1 MEYSGTIYRPPLEAW
16 TYLLP
21 VTEGCTHNACS
32 FCSMYRDVPFR
43 MLPLE
48 ALEEHL
54 QETAQEM
61 GGSCGSIERVYF
73 VGADPFALS
82 AGNLLRRIELVRR
95 HLPKAAAFT
104 MYARTDNVARKSGA
118 ELKALAEAGVN
129 DLYLGAE
136 CGLDDV
142 LARLNKGYSAGE
154 TKEQCLR
161 LADAGIRHCDLL
173 MLGTAGRGR
182 GLECAEATARLENGT
197 KPSRILLNT
206 MTAFADTKLDRDIAS
221 GAFLPATERENL
233 EEEKALLEGLDL
245 PGCWFWAAHPLDSV
259 ALSGLL
265 GRDRGKMLAQLD
277 WGLAHVD
284 EWNGDR
290 TSRTGTL

>member
-1 MEYSGTIYRPPLEAW
+1 MKYNGTIYRPPLEAW

-21 VTEGCTHNACS
+21 VTEGCTHNACA

-43 MLPLE
+43 MLSLE

-54 QETAQEM
+54 AETEQTM
-61 GGSCGSIERVYF
+61 GSAYGGIERVYF
-73 VGADPFALS
+73 VGADPFALT
-82 AGNLLRRIELVRR
+82 ADNLLKRIELVRR
-95 HLPKAAAFT
+95 HLPRATTFT
-104 MYARTDNVARKSGA
+104 MYARTDNVARKSGVD
-118 ELKALAEAGVN
+118 LKALAEAGVN
-129 DLYLGAE
+129 DLYLGVE

-142 LARLNKGYSAGE
+142 LARLNKGYSTGE

-161 LADAGIRHCDLL
+161 LADAGISHSDLL

-182 GLECAEATARLENGT
+182 GIECAKATARLENET
-197 KPSRILLNT
+197 KPSRILANT
-206 MTAFADTKLDRDIAS
+206 MTAFANTKLDHDIAS
-221 GAFLPATERENL
+221 GAFQPASERENL

-259 ALSGLL
+259 PLSGLL
-265 GRDRGKMLAQLD
+265 NRDREKMLTQLG
-277 WGLAHVD
+277 WGLQHVD
-284 EWNGDR
+284 EWGIDR